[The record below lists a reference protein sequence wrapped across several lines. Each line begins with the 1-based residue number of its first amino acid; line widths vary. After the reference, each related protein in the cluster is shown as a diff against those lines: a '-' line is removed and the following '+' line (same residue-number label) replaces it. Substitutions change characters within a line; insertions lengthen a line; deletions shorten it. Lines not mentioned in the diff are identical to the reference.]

1 MAYRPA
7 KAAQLTASPSS
18 LSARIRAALTS
29 SGKTPKATST
39 SKEPIPTRANFS
51 KSPVKR
57 ANLRELQGKEKLA
70 KGKPKE
76 VTCSFEDLLQ
86 RTTNSASPERKGA
99 LTKAGFTKD
108 FLEPEDSASFRD
120 SFVHS
125 NNPPRPQLRTALTI
139 QNLSPASTT
148 RNRQLPEDSRD
159 PLNTSSTTQNS
170 SRVEVEAE
178 DRQLIQTLSKKL
190 GLEGQY
196 QLIPSDC
203 PLPSTLVVRS
213 AQGYQVYDL
222 RRT

>member
-1 MAYRPA
+1 MAFRPA
-7 KAAQLTASPSS
+7 KASGLTEGPAS
-18 LSARIRAALTS
+18 LSARIHAALAS
-29 SGKTPKATST
+29 SAKT
-39 SKEPIPTRANFS
+39 SKAAPDLKEPNPARANVS
-51 KSPVKR
+51 KSPIKR
-57 ANLRELQGKEKLA
+57 ANLRELQGKVA
-70 KGKPKE
+70 RGKPKE

-86 RTTNSASPERKGA
+86 RTTNSASPERRGA
-99 LTKAGFTKD
+99 LTKAGFTTD

-125 NNPPRPQLRTALTI
+125 NKPPGPQLRAALTM
-139 QNLSPASTT
+139 QRLSPANSA
-148 RNRQLPEDSRD
+148 RSRKLPEEARD
-159 PLNTSSTTQNS
+159 QLNTSGTTQNS